1 MAEALAPLLTERDE
15 AESAEGGIDP
25 LGLYTI
31 ADTLGVRLVPGVRER
46 QTHPRFLTAI
56 AASLAVC
63 GDLGDEA
70 IASDGVSEPWQVFE
84 WYAVEGLARTSRPSE
99 TVGLPGGQK
108 AASAIADGVPMSA
121 KRYLK
126 TPSVFG
132 FHGIYRL
139 LARTLGIEQG
149 GRLGDVGFELLNVW
163 SKERELEGFVGTA
176 VGPGQAVKRQLREA
190 VEAGLEKGG
199 TARSGGWSGW
209 EFFRQHLGL
218 YNVGQREAEFIATK
232 LRADNKGYR
241 GRVLDFLISTSGRK
255 LWDQEQSERDLHS
268 GLRKGSK
275 DELSQLL
282 AAIDSY
288 ERFAR
293 LCQDAFDDC
302 LCEMT
307 RKRGKTS
314 PLELGRLRAVKLAR
328 EQVPEI
334 FSDVMERLEPFGQSA
349 RLQDMFGD
357 LTERCAADEWATR
370 LIEHHRRIQRLKPP
384 DGKNSW
390 IERFD
395 DGRFMVRPLYRR
407 DEPARRDAGYQHA
420 YRTHSLRSFARDLGL
435 ISR

>member
-1 MAEALAPLLTERDE
+1 MEAALAPLLTEKDD

-31 ADTLGVRLVPGVRER
+31 ADTLGVRLIPGVRER

-63 GDLGDEA
+63 GELGDDA

-84 WYAVEGLARTSRPSE
+84 WYVVEGLARTSEPAE

-108 AASAIADGVPMSA
+108 AAKAIADDVPMSA
-121 KRYLK
+121 NRYLK

-139 LARTLGIEQG
+139 LARTLGIEQA
-149 GRLGDVGFELLNVW
+149 GRLGDVGFELLNIW
-163 SKERELEGFVGTA
+163 SRERGLEGFVGSA
-176 VGPGQAVKRQLREA
+176 AGPGQATRRQLREA
-190 VEAGLEKGG
+190 VEAGLEKGA

-209 EFFRQHLGL
+209 EFFHQHLGL
-218 YNVGQREAEFIATK
+218 YDFGQSEAAFIALK
-232 LRADNKGYR
+232 LRADDKGFR
-241 GRVLDFLISTSGRK
+241 GRVLDFLVSDAGRK
-255 LWDQEQSERDLHS
+255 LWADKHSEREFHS
-268 GLRKGSK
+268 ALRKDSK

-282 AAIDSY
+282 RAIDWY

-314 PLELGRLRAVKLAR
+314 PVELGRLRAVKLAR
-328 EQVPEI
+328 ERVPEI
-334 FSDVMERLEPFGQSA
+334 FNDVMERLEPFGQSA
-349 RLQDMFGD
+349 RLQGMFGD
-357 LTERCAADEWATR
+357 LTERCAAEEWATR
-370 LIEHHRRIQRLKPP
+370 LMEHHRRIQRLKPP
-384 DGKNSW
+384 DGKNPW

-395 DGRFMVRPLYRR
+395 DGGFVVRPLYRR
-407 DEPARRDAGYQHA
+407 DEPGQRDAGYQHA
-420 YRTHSLRSFARDLGL
+420 YRTFSLWSFAQDLRL